1 MKEQIKELR
10 VKLDGLAQLTKEI
23 VPQAYVVGHGSDK
36 VVGFESKEL
45 TRCYDSLIL
54 AKAWLGKILGE
65 LGESVWVTNLDNYKA
80 DYVNPITLPC
90 EMSVIKH
97 TPDMLWVIHKPS
109 GKRFEIYHYQ
119 YSKTPYAN
127 DGRRKTV
134 EDIEPTAD
142 VAKKLFPTVPNEA
155 FDVNALNHIE
165 KVDWLRQ
172 EIEKLIN
179 IVKQI
184 SLVQQPDI
192 PFSREFSIARTNSY
206 NYLCEARFWLGFEL
220 QRIKE
225 NGL

>member
-54 AKAWLGKILGE
+54 AKAWLGKVLGE
-65 LGESVWVTNLDNYKA
+65 LGAENPYK
-80 DYVNPITLPC
+80 
-90 EMSVIKH
+90 
-97 TPDMLWVIHKPS
+97 S
-109 GKRFEIYHYQ
+109 GY
-119 YSKTPYAN
+119 
-127 DGRRKTV
+127 KTV

-142 VAKKLFPTVPNEA
+142 VSPLRNNINELGT
-155 FDVNALNHIE
+155 DWHQRTHIE

-172 EIEKLIN
+172 EIQY
-179 IVKQI
+179 VYDSWR
-184 SLVQQPDI
+184 SL
-192 PFSREFSIARTNSY
+192 EFTSFKYTQVIY
-206 NYLCEARFWLGFEL
+206 FEQHIQEAKFWLGFEL

>member
-65 LGESVWVTNLDNYKA
+65 LGAENPYK
-80 DYVNPITLPC
+80 
-90 EMSVIKH
+90 
-97 TPDMLWVIHKPS
+97 S
-109 GKRFEIYHYQ
+109 GY
-119 YSKTPYAN
+119 
-127 DGRRKTV
+127 KTV
-134 EDIEPTAD
+134 EDIEPAAD
-142 VAKKLFPTVPNEA
+142 KHTEINQTQIFGKEQGLINE
-155 FDVNALNHIE
+155 NYLNYNHIE

-172 EIEKLIN
+172 EIQSIIDLVIPIN
-179 IVKQI
+179 IYNQT
-184 SLVQQPDI
+184 
-192 PFSREFSIARTNSY
+192 REAAVARTNVY
-206 NYLCEARFWLGFEL
+206 NHLCEAKFWLGFEL